1 MTVRITLALLFIVPA
16 VMAYPWPSTTDR
28 WVLGIAVAAVII
40 LFAGG
45 RGAFFTTVLARRLA
59 VWRRNRAGGRRR
71 STSSTR
77 TTALLRVDPES
88 AEQDLPLAV
97 IAGYLDR
104 YGIRADSVR
113 ITSRAAGPARAR
125 WIGLTLDAAD
135 NLAALQARSPDI
147 PLRETAEV
155 AARRL
160 ADHLREIG
168 CSAQIAEMNEVPALP
183 VGKETWRGVRTESGY
198 VAAYRV
204 AVDDR
209 LDETLSAVRSHESSE
224 IWAALEF
231 SGTAT
236 KPTVTAGCA
245 IRTDERPGSAPLPGL
260 TAQRGWQRPALEA
273 LHPLSVQR
281 LG

>member
-16 VMAYPWPSTTDR
+16 AMAYPWPSTTDR
-28 WVLGIAVAAVII
+28 WLLGIAVAAVII
-40 LFAGG
+40 LFARW
-45 RGAFFTTVLARRLA
+45 RGSFFTTLLARRLA
-59 VWRRNRAGGRRR
+59 VWRRNQSGGRRR
-71 STSSTR
+71 STPRTR
-77 TTALLRVDPES
+77 TTALLRVAPES

-113 ITSRAAGPARAR
+113 ITGWDAGPARAK

-155 AARRL
+155 AVRRL

-168 CSAQIAEMNEVPALP
+168 CSARIADVSEVPALP
-183 VGKETWRGVRTESGY
+183 AGKETWRGVRTESGY

-204 AVDDR
+204 AADDS
-209 LDETLSAVRSHESSE
+209 LDQTLSAVRSHESRE
-224 IWAALEF
+224 IWTALEF

-236 KPTVTAGCA
+236 KPTVVAGCA
-245 IRTDERPGSAPLPGL
+245 IRTDERPASAPLPGL
-260 TAQRGWQRPALEA
+260 TPQRGRQRPALEA